1 VSTSR
6 ELLAQVDAPM
16 ALCDRLETSLRAQ
29 RADHEAV
36 AAAFARALAG
46 ASTAA

>member
-1 VSTSR
+1 VQCGAEQR
-6 ELLAQVDAPM
+6 RIDALM

-29 RADHEAV
+29 RVGHEAV

-46 ASTAA
+46 ASSAP